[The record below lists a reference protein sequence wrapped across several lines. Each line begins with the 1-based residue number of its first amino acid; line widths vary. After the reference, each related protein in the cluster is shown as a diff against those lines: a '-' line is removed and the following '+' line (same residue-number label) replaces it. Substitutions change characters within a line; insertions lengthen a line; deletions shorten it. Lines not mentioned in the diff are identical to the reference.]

1 MLVLKFNDIIT
12 NQVQQQQQQYQYF
25 KIILSRYSNQH
36 FQIKKAYTKF
46 SGRWSKGSDLER
58 QIDYVQENLDVNLVA
73 KLVNAFNGIEII
85 INTPQ
90 ELYEMY
96 QILHFFQIQ
105 EFQSQ
110 IEKFLIQDKS
120 NILIGYQLSE
130 LYEIESLSNFYFEY
144 FKEYGFLGIFNK
156 KLDTEKARKLIYK
169 NKNKL
174 VPYHYLYLQAN
185 LFKKLLILHNNLAII
200 KFDKNKFLDQFQI
213 ALLISEYCLTNGY
226 DRIKLQEIFS
236 DAVIKEQVTNE
247 QKQIILIEF
256 EKQYKKNQMRTV
268 SSISQSEEDDS
279 SDTTIEAKHKNS
291 EITISQIPII
301 EPIEIFRGKE
311 LDIKLLIGLKN
322 LQFMFKTK
330 YTSFG
335 FYVSKKIEL
344 NIQIQDE
351 QLQLVNQIT
360 KIQLNTSLRI
370 NWIRFDENGLNVNN
384 RLIIV
389 RSKGICRYEEDVN
402 EPQGQIRLTG
412 CRNFIIEEVQVWN
425 TCFFALS
432 WNQG

>member
-58 QIDYVQENLDVNLVA
+58 QIDYVQENLDINLVA

-105 EFQSQ
+105 ELQNQ

-120 NILIGYQLSE
+120 SILIGYQLSE
-130 LYEIESLSNFYFEY
+130 LFEIESLSNFYFQY

-156 KLDTEKARKLIYK
+156 KIDKDKARKHIYN
-169 NKNKL
+169 NKTRL
-174 VPYHYLYLQAN
+174 VPLHYLYLQAN
-185 LFKKLLILHNNLAII
+185 LFKKLLILHNHLAVIN
-200 KFDKNKFLDQFQI
+200 FDKNKFLDQFQI

-236 DAVIKEQVTNE
+236 DAVIKDQITNE

-256 EKQYKKNQMRTV
+256 EKQYKRNQMRTV
-268 SSISQSEEDDS
+268 SSISQSEEDDL
-279 SDTTIEAKHKNS
+279 SDTTIEIKNKNS
-291 EITISQIPII
+291 ETMISPLSII
-301 EPIEIFRGKE
+301 EPIEIYRGKE
-311 LDIKLLIGLKN
+311 LNPQLLIGLKN
-322 LQFMFKTK
+322 LQFHFKTK
-330 YTSFG
+330 HTSFG

-344 NIQIQDE
+344 NVQIQDE
-351 QLQLVNQIT
+351 QLQLVNLNT
-360 KIQLNTSLRI
+360 KVQLNTSLRI
-370 NWIRFDENGLNVNN
+370 NWIKFEENGLNVNN

-402 EPQGQIRLTG
+402 EPIGQIRLTG
-412 CRNFIIEEVQVWN
+412 CRNFRIEEVTVWN
-425 TCFFALS
+425 TCIFAYS
-432 WNQG
+432 